1 MRDDS
6 ALLQGTLDILVLRA
20 LVDGPQH
27 GYAVARWIHEVT
39 DGELTVGDRALY
51 VALHRADERGWVS
64 ASWGKSEN
72 NRRAR
77 FYELTAAGRRALAR
91 RSRRW
96 ARYAVAM
103 SKALE
108 GASS

>member
-1 MRDDS
+1 MRDES
-6 ALLQGTLDILVLRA
+6 SLLQGTLDILVLRA

-77 FYELTAAGRRALAR
+77 FYELTAAGRHALAT

-96 ARYAVAM
+96 KSYATAM
-103 SKALE
+103 AKALE
-108 GASS
+108 GLT